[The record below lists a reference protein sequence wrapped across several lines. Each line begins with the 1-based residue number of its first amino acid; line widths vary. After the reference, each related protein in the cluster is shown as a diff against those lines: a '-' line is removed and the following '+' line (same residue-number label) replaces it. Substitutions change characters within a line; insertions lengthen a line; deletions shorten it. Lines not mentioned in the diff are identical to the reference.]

1 MVQVAQNFE
10 NRADVVEVLASQA
23 ASALLPF
30 ASGYRDQTEHTTHS
44 LFDMARAARDLAVRG
59 LADGKGPDTPV
70 RELMT
75 DEIICAREDDDI
87 EHAAAKAIGGLFA
100 IPHGTIC
107 GTLIAPANRITLD
120 RLRRTGE
127 NSVALAKYARLGRW
141 LGAAENAPP
150 DARQDHFIAELERM
164 TDETGIPGLG
174 RFGVKPADIER
185 ILDLSG
191 NKNNP
196 AALDREEMHRILASR
211 I

>member
-1 MVQVAQNFE
+1 MRLEMA
-10 NRADVVEVLASQA
+10 RLMPTAA
-23 ASALLPF
+23 ASERLKAAELESAAIIGF
-30 ASGYRDQTEHTTHS
+30 AS
-44 LFDMARAARDLAVRG
+44 
-59 LADGKGPDTPV
+59 
-70 RELMT
+70 
-75 DEIICAREDDDI
+75 
-87 EHAAAKAIGGLFA
+87 AIGGLFA

-107 GTLIAPANRITLD
+107 RTLIAPANRITLD

-164 TDETGIPGLG
+164 ADETGIPRLG
-174 RFGVKPADIER
+174 RFGVEPADIDR

-196 AALDREEMHRILASR
+196 AVLDREEMHRILASR